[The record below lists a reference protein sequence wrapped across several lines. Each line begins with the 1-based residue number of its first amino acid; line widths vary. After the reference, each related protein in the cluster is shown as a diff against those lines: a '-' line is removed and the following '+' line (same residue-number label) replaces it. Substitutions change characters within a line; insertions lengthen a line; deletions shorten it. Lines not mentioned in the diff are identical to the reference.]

1 MHNGAVHLWDY
12 QLGALIDKFEEHE
25 GPVRGVSFHPS
36 QPLFVSGGDDYKI
49 KVWNYKTR
57 KCLFTLHGHMDYV
70 RTVYFH
76 HDLPWIISASDDQTI
91 RIWNWQSRSCLAII
105 TGHNHYVMSA
115 MFHPKDD
122 LIVSAS
128 LDQSIRVWEFS
139 GLKKKHSTAG
149 ARGIDATMMDPR
161 MQSMN
166 AQLNQDPFGNAD
178 VMVKFVLEGHERG
191 VNWAAFHPTA
201 PLIVSG
207 GDDRVVKI
215 WRMNEYKAW
224 AVDTCRGHY
233 NNVSCVLFHPKAE
246 LILSNSEDKTIRI
259 WDLNKRNAIQ
269 TFRRENDRFW
279 MLTAHPESSLF
290 AAGIFIFFNY
300 RA

>member
-1 MHNGAVHLWDY
+1 MASLHNGAVHLWDY

-25 GPVRGVSFHPS
+25 GPVRGVSFHCN

-91 RIWNWQSRSCLAII
+91 RIWNWQARSCLAII

-128 LDQSIRVWEFS
+128 LDQSVRVWEFG

-149 ARGIDATMMDPR
+149 ANSFDAAMMDPR
-161 MQSMN
+161 LQSMN
-166 AQLNQDPFGNAD
+166 AQLNQDPFGNTD

-215 WRMNEYKAW
+215 WRMN
-224 AVDTCRGHY
+224 
-233 NNVSCVLFHPKAE
+233 
-246 LILSNSEDKTIRI
+246 
-259 WDLNKRNAIQ
+259 
-269 TFRRENDRFW
+269 
-279 MLTAHPESSLF
+279 
-290 AAGIFIFFNY
+290 GIFCFKGY
-300 RA
+300 RI